1 MLCKCGKKAI
11 YFRRYSGQKFCEE
24 HFIEYFENKV
34 KKTIINKKMLKSN
47 DRVGVALSGGKDS
60 AVALYLLNKFRK
72 EFKIEIKAISIDEGI
87 KNYRERTLKLAK
99 ELCRSLGVEHFIVPF
114 KEEFGKTLDEMP
126 GPKCSYCGVF
136 RRRLLNQTAREL
148 KLSKLATG
156 HNLDDVA
163 QAILMNYIRGDIER
177 LIRLFSPLK
186 YEQFIPK
193 VRPLMEM
200 PEEEVALFAI
210 VNKLPVSLE
219 ECPYRKQAFRL
230 RIRNFINELE
240 KDNPGIRFSI
250 LRGYEK
256 ILPIIRE
263 YPRAKLK
270 RCKLCG
276 EPTSQEI
283 CKACKML
290 NEIVKY

>member
-126 GPKCSYCGVF
+126 DPKCSYCGVF

-156 HNLDDVA
+156 HNLDDIA
-163 QAILMNYIRGDIER
+163 QTILMNYIRGDIER

-290 NEIVKY
+290 NETVKY